1 MTIDDQIW
9 KANVGRYR
17 PRIRG
22 RSQEGHPGI
31 DGTERGRLP
40 GVPVFALKPGAG
52 FFRWRPVLQDAD
64 DDRILEVAVRCQA
77 MIVTFN
83 KSDFAGAVQFGI
95 RVITPGE
102 FLAML
107 KERP

>member
-1 MTIDDQIW
+1 MVAIALEYEDVLKRGIPGLTGQNVDDFLE
-9 KANVGRYR
+9 YLFS
-17 PRIRG
+17 
-22 RSQEGHPGI
+22 RSN
-31 DGTERGRLP
+31 LA
-40 GVPVFALKPGAG
+40 PV